1 MENHETI
8 LLEAR
13 QITKEFPGVKALDQ
27 VELRA
32 YAGRVNAIMGENGAG
47 KSTLMNILSGVY
59 TDYEGVLLMDGK
71 ELHLT
76 GTEDARGHGIAM
88 IHQ

>member
-27 VELRA
+27 LGLRA

-47 KSTLMNILSGVY
+47 KSTLMNILSGV
-59 TDYEGVLLMDGK
+59 
-71 ELHLT
+71 
-76 GTEDARGHGIAM
+76 
-88 IHQ
+88 